1 MTILMISHYAGAP
14 QYGME
19 FRSYYMAREWVAM
32 GHRVVIVGSAF
43 SHLRKVQPAAG
54 HETIDGIE
62 YLWLPSRRYKGNGA
76 GRVLSMFQFIMGV
89 YRNIKPLTS
98 LHPDMV
104 IASSVYTFDIYP
116 CHRIARKCHAR
127 LVYEVHD
134 LWPLSPMVIGHYS
147 RWHPFIWLLQRGEN
161 YAYRHCSMVVSIL
174 DKAYPHMKRHGL
186 APNRFCCIP
195 NGYRSDE
202 WATSEAIGLPTEHTR
217 LLDSLKAQGCTIV
230 GFAGGHTYST
240 AMQVLLLAASRL
252 RTRQDLAF
260 VLVGQGPQKAEL
272 ITLAKELQL
281 TNFHFLPP
289 VEKQAIPALLALFD
303 ICYAGGVHSILHQY
317 GTSFNKITDYM
328 VAGKPIVNS
337 VDEPHSLI
345 ERVGCGLQV
354 EAENPDQVAQA
365 IAQLADMP
373 AEARAAMGALG
384 HTYATQ
390 NLEYRTLAQ
399 RFIDAVSKQTP

>member
-1 MTILMISHYAGAP
+1 MNILMISHYAGAP

-32 GHRVVIVGSAF
+32 GHRVMIVGSAF
-43 SHLRKVQPAAG
+43 SHLRKQQPAAG

-62 YLWLPSRRYKGNGA
+62 YLWLPSHQYEGNGA
-76 GRVLSMFQFIMGV
+76 KRVFSMFLFVWHV
-89 YRNIKPLTS
+89 YRNLRS
-98 LHPDMV
+98 LARLNPEVV

-161 YAYRHCSMVVSIL
+161 YAYRHCDMVVSIL
-174 DKAYPHMKRHGL
+174 DKAFPHMQRHGL
-186 APNRFCCIP
+186 TPDRFCCIP
-195 NGYRSDE
+195 NGYRQEE
-202 WATSEAIGLPTEHTR
+202 WTATGDTNLPPEHAH
-217 LLDSLKAQGCTIV
+217 LLKQLEEQGRTIV
-230 GFAGGHTYST
+230 GFAGGHTQST
-240 AMQVLLLAASRL
+240 AMQVLVEAADRL
-252 RTRQDLAF
+252 RSRQDIAF
-260 VLVGQGPQKAEL
+260 VLVGQGPQKEEL
-272 ITLAKELQL
+272 IALARKHQL
-281 TNFHFLPP
+281 DNIHFLPP
-289 VEKQAIPALLALFD
+289 VEKKAIPSLLDHFD

-337 VDEPHSLI
+337 VDEPDSLI

-354 EAENPDQVAQA
+354 EAENPDKVAMA
-365 IAQLADMP
+365 VEKLANMS
-373 AEARAAMGALG
+373 AKERTTMGALG
-384 HTYATQ
+384 HNYAIQ
-390 NLEYRTLAQ
+390 NLEYKTLAQ
-399 RFIDAVSKQTP
+399 RFIDAVSK